1 MVIRK
6 KLSQKIIIELNLHNH
21 LSHVSVSKINHNHMC
36 RLIRK
41 TVENN
46 DPVPSSNFEHPVYV
60 AEEEEF
66 DEIPEEVSRL
76 LEREENTIQPY
87 KVPLEVINLGFVDD
101 VKEIKIGALL
111 HPE

>member
-1 MVIRK
+1 
-6 KLSQKIIIELNLHNH
+6 
-21 LSHVSVSKINHNHMC
+21 MC

-76 LEREENTIQPY
+76 LEREENTIQSY
-87 KVPLEVINLGFVDD
+87 KE
-101 VKEIKIGALL
+101 
-111 HPE
+111 

>member
-21 LSHVSVSKINHNHMC
+21 LSHVSLSKIDHNHMC
-36 RLIRK
+36 RLIHK

-46 DPVPSSNFEHPVYV
+46 DPAPSSNFEHPVYV

-76 LEREENTIQPY
+76 LEREENTIHPC
-87 KVPLEVINLGFVDD
+87 KESLEVINMGSDED
-101 VKEIKIGALL
+101 VKYFKIG
-111 HPE
+111 P